1 MNKLNLRLAN
11 IAFKVWLAA
20 EKGVQKHWKTDEEV
34 YSVSKW
40 QRYLDNSKKRPKV
53 HPTVVPDEVWQEAK
67 KLKSKMKAEG
77 KDWKQWQKAIEKKFS
92 PEELKRKNVYD
103 TFGVDEKWGPE
114 RKNNA
119 RRFKK
124 KDLEQISEEK
134 KRTPSQQRAV
144 ENKKNQREEHKKTYE
159 IMKENDAF
167 KLGGRVFKKMDC
179 YFTDDSVDGEES
191 GHGEEAFNELVSGK
205 DKDGKNLFTKGN
217 KEQLMNQLCLF
228 HKQRPNRRRKI
239 SSEELKRRFVS
250 KMKPDGYSSMK
261 EFNRAKERVMKMNA
275 YDFEVM
281 LHSVVSKDDEEEIT
295 LNQQPKTKSQSPKVN
310 PEQQGFDEFNNNF

>member
-40 QRYLDNSKKRPKV
+40 QRYLDNAKKRPKV

-67 KLKSKMKAEG
+67 KLKNKMKAEG
-77 KDWKQWQKAIEKKFS
+77 KDWKQWQREIEKKFS

-103 TFGVDEKWGPE
+103 TFGVDEKWNGIEQQKKEE
-114 RKNNA
+114 RSKNEA
-119 RRFKK
+119 
-124 KDLEQISEEK
+124 EK
-134 KRTPSQQRAV
+134 KR
-144 ENKKNQREEHKKTYE
+144 NQREEHKNAYK
-159 IMKENDAF
+159 IMKENNAF
-167 KLGGRVFKKMDC
+167 KLGKRVFKKMDC
-179 YFTDDSVDGEES
+179 YFTDDPVDGEES
-191 GHGEEAFNELVSGK
+191 GYGEEVFNNLVSGK

-281 LHSVVSKDDEEEIT
+281 LHSVVSNDDEEEIT
-295 LNQQPKTKSQSPKVN
+295 LNQQPKTKAQPPKAN